1 MGNKM
6 HGKTAT
12 KPFRVYNRQITKQDT
27 GVKFFKGMF
36 IALAISA
43 VFWICVFSFIYEATK

>member
-1 MGNKM
+1 M
-6 HGKTAT
+6 HGKTAN
-12 KPFRVYNRQITKQDT
+12 KPFRVYNRPITKQDT

-43 VFWICVFSFIYEATK
+43 VFWVCVFSFIYEATK